1 MATVLVTGSGGLVG
15 SEAVRFFAG
24 QGHHV
29 VGIDNDLR
37 SAFFGRSASTLWN
50 RTRLQQEFAG
60 RYQHYHLDIRDRGSM
75 ENLFKEFSGDIDL
88 IIHTAAQPS
97 HDWAAR
103 DPHTDFTVNANGTL
117 TLLEAMRQHA
127 PKAVFLFTSTNKVY
141 GDRPNRLPLVECD
154 SRWEVDPDSPYL
166 HGIDETMSI
175 DES

>member
-1 MATVLVTGSGGLVG
+1 PAPLRPPGGAFGRAARPAREGHEQPPGGLKGRARAVPGREGDMATILVTGSGGLVG

-24 QGHHV
+24 QGYHV
-29 VGIDNDLR
+29 VRVDNDLR

-60 RYQHYHLDIRDRGSM
+60 RYQHYHLDIRDRGSI
-75 ENLFKEFSGDIDL
+75 ENLFKEFAGDIDL

-117 TLLEAMRQHA
+117 
-127 PKAVFLFTSTNKVY
+127 
-141 GDRPNRLPLVECD
+141 
-154 SRWEVDPDSPYL
+154 
-166 HGIDETMSI
+166 
-175 DES
+175 

>member
-1 MATVLVTGSGGLVG
+1 MSSGGAPDRRIGGAATKQLRFQGGTGDMATVLVTGSGGLVG

-24 QGHHV
+24 QGYNV

-60 RYQHYHLDIRDRGSM
+60 RYQHYHLDIRDRASI

-88 IIHTAAQPS
+88 IVHTAAQPS

-103 DPHTDFTVNANGTL
+103 DP
-117 TLLEAMRQHA
+117 
-127 PKAVFLFTSTNKVY
+127 
-141 GDRPNRLPLVECD
+141 
-154 SRWEVDPDSPYL
+154 
-166 HGIDETMSI
+166 
-175 DES
+175 